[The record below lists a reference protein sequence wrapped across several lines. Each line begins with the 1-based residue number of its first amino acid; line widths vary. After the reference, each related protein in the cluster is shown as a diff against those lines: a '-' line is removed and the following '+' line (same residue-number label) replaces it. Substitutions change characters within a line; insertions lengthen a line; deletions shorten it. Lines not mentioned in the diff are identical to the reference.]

1 MNLNILKNEE
11 KQMNNIMFIMNIIVP
26 ICAFGWVKLLLQ
38 GTIKDA
44 IIFLMFIAAIV
55 LKLLERYTGKYT
67 KYLQISI
74 MPIVGAI
81 TIVFANDGLFGAM
94 TQAYFLFLILATAY
108 YNKSVVIVNSIVT
121 VIANLIGILAFKES
135 YLLMYTIP
143 IWIFILILY
152 IIASLIAIII
162 SSRTYK
168 LFEYMEVKEK
178 ESATILDNV
187 KESVTNLEKSSDIIY
202 GSISHLEKLSYQIA
216 DYSKEIAD
224 GSETETNEVTNSM
237 QMFNELADKLMSSE
251 DKVNI
256 TVKNMIKLKENNEI
270 GMNSIEELI
279 NKFSENIES
288 TENIFYEIQNL
299 SQKSQSIGNII
310 ETINSIAQQTNLLS
324 LNAAIEAARAGEAGK
339 GFAVVAEE
347 IKKLAEQSADSTHEV
362 DKILIEILN
371 IVENTRKTMS
381 KNKDIVMESNSKL
394 NITVNVFKNIVDSS
408 EKVMQDISI
417 LNNELKVIEDLK
429 GSLISSIEKLEAI
442 SEESSISTKEV
453 YDATK
458 EQASSVSSVT
468 QTMEDIKNIIV
479 NLSSILNKN

>member
-11 KQMNNIMFIMNIIVP
+11 KQMNNIMFIMNMLVP
-26 ICAFGWVKLLLQ
+26 VCAFSWVKLLLN
-38 GTIKDA
+38 GTIKDS
-44 IIFLMFIAAIV
+44 IIFLMFIATIL

>member
-202 GSISHLEKLSYQIA
+202 DSISHLEKLSYQIA

>member
-11 KQMNNIMFIMNIIVP
+11 KQMNNIMFIMNMLVP
-26 ICAFGWVKLLLQ
+26 VCAFSWVKLLLN
-38 GTIKDA
+38 GTIKDS
-44 IIFLMFIAAIV
+44 IIFLMFIATIV

-202 GSISHLEKLSYQIA
+202 DSISHLEKLSYQIA

-270 GMNSIEELI
+270 GMDSIEELI

>member
-11 KQMNNIMFIMNIIVP
+11 KQMNNIMFIMNMLVP
-26 ICAFGWVKLLLQ
+26 VCAFSWVKLLLN
-38 GTIKDA
+38 GTIKDS
-44 IIFLMFIAAIV
+44 IIFLMFIATIL

-168 LFEYMEVKEK
+168 LFEYMEIKEK

-202 GSISHLEKLSYQIA
+202 DSISHLEKLSYQIA

-270 GMNSIEELI
+270 GMDSIEELI

-310 ETINSIAQQTNLLS
+310 ETINTIAQQTNLLS

-417 LNNELKVIEDLK
+417 LNNELKVIENLK

-442 SEESSISTKEV
+442 LEESSISTKEV

>member
-11 KQMNNIMFIMNIIVP
+11 KQMNNIIFIMNIIVP
-26 ICAFGWVKLLLQ
+26 ICAFSWVKLLLN
-38 GTIKDA
+38 GTIKDS
-44 IIFLMFIAAIV
+44 IIFLMFIATIV

-67 KYLQISI
+67 KYLQISV

-168 LFEYMEVKEK
+168 LFEYMEIKEK

-202 GSISHLEKLSYQIA
+202 NSISHLEKLSYQIA

-270 GMNSIEELI
+270 GMDSIEELI

-442 SEESSISTKEV
+442 SEESSIFTKEV

>member
-11 KQMNNIMFIMNIIVP
+11 KQMNNIMFIMNMLVP
-26 ICAFGWVKLLLQ
+26 VCAFSWVKLLLN
-38 GTIKDA
+38 GTIKDS
-44 IIFLMFIAAIV
+44 IIFLMFIATIV
-55 LKLLERYTGKYT
+55 LKLVERYTGKYT

-135 YLLMYTIP
+135 YLLMHTIP
-143 IWIFILILY
+143 IWVFILILY
-152 IIASLIAIII
+152 IITSLIAIII

-168 LFEYMEVKEK
+168 LFEYMEIKEK
-178 ESATILDNV
+178 ESVNILDNV
-187 KESVTNLEKSSDIIY
+187 KGAVTNLEESSDIIY
-202 GSISHLEKLSYQIA
+202 NSISHLEKLSYQIA

-224 GSETETNEVTNSM
+224 GSETETSEVTNSM

-270 GMNSIEELI
+270 GMESIEELI
-279 NKFSENIES
+279 NKFSENIKS
-288 TENIFYEIQNL
+288 TEDIFYEIQNL

-381 KNKDIVMESNSKL
+381 ENKNIVMESNNKL
-394 NITVNVFKNIVDSS
+394 NTTVNVFKNIVDSS

-417 LNNELKVIEDLK
+417 LDSELKVIENLK
-429 GSLISSIEKLEAI
+429 ESLISSIEKLEAI
-442 SEESSISTKEV
+442 LEESSISTREV

-458 EQASSVSSVT
+458 EQASSVSNVT
-468 QTMEDIKNIIV
+468 QTMENIKSIIV

>member
-11 KQMNNIMFIMNIIVP
+11 KQMNNIMFIMNMLVP
-26 ICAFGWVKLLLQ
+26 VCAFSWVKLLLN
-38 GTIKDA
+38 GTIKDS
-44 IIFLMFIAAIV
+44 IIFLMFIATIV

>member
-11 KQMNNIMFIMNIIVP
+11 KQMNNIMFIMNMLVP
-26 ICAFGWVKLLLQ
+26 VCAFSWVKLLLN
-38 GTIKDA
+38 GTIKDS
-44 IIFLMFIAAIV
+44 IIFLMFIATIL

-202 GSISHLEKLSYQIA
+202 DSISHLEKLSYQIA

-270 GMNSIEELI
+270 GMDSIEELI

-324 LNAAIEAARAGEAGK
+324 LNAAIEAAQAGEAGK